1 MRIDR
6 AFIIFSVLIL
16 ILGGAYIYAC
26 QSPKFNVSQLTI
38 RGNEK
43 IPAEEIKA
51 RIEPC
56 MDKNILGLNVKRIEE
71 RLKEDGRIKDVRIK
85 RMLPGSL
92 LIEVQE
98 KRPVLWINLPV
109 GLLELGDCGFCG
121 LSMDQEII
129 PLDQDDL
136 SRDLPVVTGIG
147 TLAGNSA
154 SYRIPQPYQQ
164 WADVRIQKALEI
176 YCTVTDMN
184 PNSAGLLSEINMADF
199 SNPVLYLSPG
209 IKVMMGPGDLE
220 KKWKRVQTILGEEKE
235 IGSFSCL
242 DLRFDDQVLLTKSS
256 SYQLIAQTKKQTK
269 SKDKQ

>member
-6 AFIIFSVLIL
+6 AFLFLLVLIL
-16 ILGGAYIYAC
+16 IMGGAYIYAC
-26 QSPKFNVSQLTI
+26 QSPKFKVTQITI

-51 RIEPC
+51 RIESC
-56 MDKNILGLNVKRIEE
+56 MNKNILGLNVKIIEE
-71 RLKEDGRIKDVRIK
+71 RLKEDSRLKDVRIK

-98 KRPVLWINLPV
+98 KRPALWINLPA
-109 GLLELGDCGFCG
+109 GLSELGDCGFCG
-121 LSMDQEII
+121 LSLDQEII
-129 PLDQDDL
+129 PLDQNDL
-136 SRDLPVVTGIG
+136 SRDLPVITGIG
-147 TLAGNSA
+147 TLAGNST
-154 SYRIPQPYQQ
+154 SYRMPKPYQK
-164 WADVRIQKALEI
+164 WDHVRIQKALEI
-176 YCTVTDMN
+176 FNTITDMD
-184 PNSAGLLSEINMADF
+184 PGSAGLLSEINLTDL

-209 IKVMMGPGDLE
+209 IKVMMGPGDFE

-242 DLRFDDQVLLTKSS
+242 DLRFDHQVLLTKSS
-256 SYQLIAQTKKQTK
+256 SYQLIEQTKKQAK

>member
-6 AFIIFSVLIL
+6 AFIIFSMLIL

-26 QSPKFNVSQLTI
+26 QSPEFNVTRLTI

-43 IPAEEIKA
+43 IPAEEINV
-51 RIEPC
+51 RIESC
-56 MDKNILGLNVKRIEE
+56 MNKNILGLNVKRIEE

-98 KRPVLWINLPV
+98 KRPILWINLPV
-109 GLLELGDCGFCG
+109 GLLELGYCGFCG
-121 LSMDQEII
+121 LSADQEVI
-129 PLDQDDL
+129 PLDADDL

-147 TLAGNSA
+147 ILAGNSA
-154 SYRIPQPYQQ
+154 LYRMLKPYRK
-164 WADVRIQKALEI
+164 WDDVRIQKALEI
-176 YCTVTDMN
+176 YNTVTEMN
-184 PNSAGLLSEINMADF
+184 PGSAGLLSEINLTDL

-209 IKVMMGPGDLE
+209 IKVMMGSGDFE
-220 KKWKRVQTILGEEKE
+220 KKWKRIQTILNEEKE

-256 SYQLIAQTKKQTK
+256 SYQLIAQTKKQAK

>member
-26 QSPKFNVSQLTI
+26 QSTEFNVTRLTI
-38 RGNEK
+38 RGNEN

-51 RIEPC
+51 RIESC
-56 MDKNILGLNVKRIEE
+56 INKNILGLNVKKIEE
-71 RLKEDGRIKDVRIK
+71 RLKEDGRLKEVRIK

-98 KRPVLWINLPV
+98 KRPVLWINLQV

-121 LSMDQEII
+121 LSADQEII
-129 PLDQDDL
+129 PLDEDDL
-136 SRDLPVVTGIG
+136 SRDLPVATGIG
-147 TLAGNSA
+147 ISTGNSA
-154 SYRIPQPYQQ
+154 SYRMPQPYQK
-164 WADVRIQKALEI
+164 WDDVRIQKALEI
-176 YCTVTDMN
+176 YNTVTEMD
-184 PNSAGLLSEINMADF
+184 PGSTGLLSEINLTDF

-209 IKVMMGPGDLE
+209 IKVMMGPGDFE

-256 SYQLIAQTKKQTK
+256 SYKLIAQTKKQTK
-269 SKDKQ
+269 SKDKP